1 MLIQREK
8 TKLIILLS
16 KLSNCKCEE
25 YSELKNYIEN
35 N

>member
-8 TKLIILLS
+8 TRLHSLS

-25 YSELKNYIEN
+25 YSELKIILKIIN
-35 N
+35 